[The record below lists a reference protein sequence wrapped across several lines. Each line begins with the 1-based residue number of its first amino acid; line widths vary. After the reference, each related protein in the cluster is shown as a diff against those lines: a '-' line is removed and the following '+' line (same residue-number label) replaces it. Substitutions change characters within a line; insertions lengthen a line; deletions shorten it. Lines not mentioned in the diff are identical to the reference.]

1 MEENLINVVQ
11 SLNDLAMKETEQLD
25 EFIAENNDDIKL
37 DINYPYLIFKRDE
50 LIRAMNL
57 CNKIVQQKS
66 DISSYNSISFIPD
79 IENSGMY
86 FYATNELSHFR
97 YYTELL
103 GDKSEMIN
111 ENISIPL
118 IILQKLIKLMG
129 NKVLIYKKDNNLYIR
144 LLDGDLLIDLR
155 RPDMKIITFPG
166 NIGHKVAEISVLTL
180 GTTINAILPLL
191 AAEVRGEARRIA
203 FTGEKA
209 YYNSAFYYIE
219 SEIKSPIMSL
229 TFRDAEFISKIYK
242 YYKDKQIQI
251 FTVDSDLSRL
261 FIKID
266 NIEYQFLN
274 SDASVS
280 ILMIQQMEKVIS
292 PIEGIVNYDR
302 LNRIV
307 GLATSLPSS
316 TGILKLKFNEDKLQ
330 ASIESTKGSSDFN
343 LLTEITAKK
352 LYNKEVLVRAET
364 LRRLLSSFNGSEKI
378 GIALADLGITL
389 EYKGIKAIMMHT
401 EA

>member
-129 NKVLIYKKDNNLYIR
+129 NKVLIYKKDNN
-144 LLDGDLLIDLR
+144 
-155 RPDMKIITFPG
+155 
-166 NIGHKVAEISVLTL
+166 
-180 GTTINAILPLL
+180 
-191 AAEVRGEARRIA
+191 
-203 FTGEKA
+203 
-209 YYNSAFYYIE
+209 
-219 SEIKSPIMSL
+219 
-229 TFRDAEFISKIYK
+229 
-242 YYKDKQIQI
+242 
-251 FTVDSDLSRL
+251 
-261 FIKID
+261 
-266 NIEYQFLN
+266 
-274 SDASVS
+274 
-280 ILMIQQMEKVIS
+280 
-292 PIEGIVNYDR
+292 
-302 LNRIV
+302 
-307 GLATSLPSS
+307 
-316 TGILKLKFNEDKLQ
+316 
-330 ASIESTKGSSDFN
+330 
-343 LLTEITAKK
+343 
-352 LYNKEVLVRAET
+352 
-364 LRRLLSSFNGSEKI
+364 
-378 GIALADLGITL
+378 
-389 EYKGIKAIMMHT
+389 
-401 EA
+401 